1 MPNLAD
7 MTGEELDAFDRQVY
21 GDKNGPGASPV
32 TSEAD
37 LPADGS
43 VVDRGTGK
51 SGRVSLNE
59 MRLGYGELEMK
70 PTEAVLKARAALGQG
85 YE

>member
-7 MTGEELDAFDRQVY
+7 MTGEELDAFDRQVL

-32 TSEAD
+32 TSEGD
-37 LPADGS
+37 LPADGA
-43 VVDRGTGK
+43 VFDRGTGR
-51 SGRVSLNE
+51 SGRVSLTD
-59 MRLGYGELEMK
+59 MRLGYGDMDMK
-70 PTEAVLKARAALGQG
+70 PPEAVLKARADLGRG